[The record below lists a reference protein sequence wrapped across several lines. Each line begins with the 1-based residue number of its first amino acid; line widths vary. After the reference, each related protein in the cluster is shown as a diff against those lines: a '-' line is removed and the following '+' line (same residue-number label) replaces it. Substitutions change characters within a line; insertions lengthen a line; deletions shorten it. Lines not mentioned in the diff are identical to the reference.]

1 MTAKTKIARALEQVK
16 VTLANIDHDNPM
28 TKIESD
34 VMKLKEI
41 LEEQEDEEMPEV
53 IVSEAVR

>member
-34 VMKLKEI
+34 VMKLKKI